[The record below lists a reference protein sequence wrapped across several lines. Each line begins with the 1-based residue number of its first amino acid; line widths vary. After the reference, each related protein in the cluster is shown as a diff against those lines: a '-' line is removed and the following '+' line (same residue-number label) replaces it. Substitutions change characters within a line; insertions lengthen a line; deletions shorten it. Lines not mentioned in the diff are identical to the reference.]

1 MTTLFRVVLV
11 VVSVFTMAFILRK
24 IRQAKVQIE
33 AALFWVLISVVL
45 VVFAVC
51 PPVADA
57 CARLL
62 GIYSTANFLFLLMIF
77 ILLIKVFSLTLQVSQ
92 LESKQRELVQKM
104 ALDQLERETREA
116 GEKHGAG
123 AGFCLAGEGESG
135 FCSAGAGSRAGMEAG
150 SEQTGAEN
158 EDGSKQTGA
167 WSEGGR

>member
-116 GEKHGAG
+116 GERN
-123 AGFCLAGEGESG
+123 
-135 FCSAGAGSRAGMEAG
+135 GAGSG
-150 SEQTGAEN
+150 QTGAR
-158 EDGSKQTGA
+158 
-167 WSEGGR
+167 SEGGR